1 MAQPTIDEVKE
12 KVFNGEINRV
22 KLTELRRHIGLLLGP
37 KPFLVVSEG
46 VVVAEVVE
54 PGTKWYSCENC
65 GENTKECIQFES
77 EKGWEML
84 ILCDKCNKSLLK

>member
-1 MAQPTIDEVKE
+1 MNETLDDVK
-12 KVFNGEINRV
+12 KRIFDGGGNRV
-22 KLTELRRHIGLLLGP
+22 KLTDLRKHLGLMLGP

-54 PGTKWYSCENC
+54 PNTRWYRCENC
-65 GENTKECIQFES
+65 TENTKNFLQFNG

-84 ILCDKCNKSLLK
+84 ILCDKCKSELLK